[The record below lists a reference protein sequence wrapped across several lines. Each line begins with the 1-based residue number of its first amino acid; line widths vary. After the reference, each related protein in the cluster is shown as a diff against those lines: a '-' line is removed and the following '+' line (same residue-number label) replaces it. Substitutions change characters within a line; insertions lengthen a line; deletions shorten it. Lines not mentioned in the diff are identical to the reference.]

1 MSSLTVR
8 DLTVSFGWGHRKT
21 VAVDRLDLEI
31 PDGTVVG
38 LVGESGSGKSTVARA
53 IVGLVPRISGYVLLD
68 GVDTALL
75 SGKGKRDQR
84 RRIQM
89 IFQDPS
95 SSLNPR
101 ISVGEAIGEA
111 VARRGDSRI
120 RSLEVDRLLDLV
132 ALDSSVATRLPR
144 QLSGG
149 QRQRV
154 AIARALACEPDIII
168 ADEITS
174 ALDASVQGA
183 VLNLVRDLHRKLG
196 LSMLF
201 ISHNLATVRYVSDQ
215 VAVMRDGAIVE
226 TLPADRLTSEAQHAY
241 TRELLA
247 SVPILE

>member
-1 MSSLTVR
+1 M
-8 DLTVSFGWGHRKT
+8 
-21 VAVDRLDLEI
+21 AVDRLDLEI
-31 PDGTVVG
+31 PDGTIVG

-183 VLNLVRDLHRKLG
+183 VLNLVRDLHRRLG